1 MKSLITKTNTFG
13 PFTNIETLKDMFI
26 CDDVIYQH
34 TVIGT
39 DATIGE
45 WVEPEW
51 VEPELTISE
60 IINE

>member
-1 MKSLITKTNTFG
+1 MKSLITNTIILG
-13 PFTNIETLKDMFI
+13 PFNSIESLEDMFI

-34 TVIGT
+34 TVIGA

-45 WVEPEW
+45 WVA
-51 VEPELTISE
+51 PELTISE